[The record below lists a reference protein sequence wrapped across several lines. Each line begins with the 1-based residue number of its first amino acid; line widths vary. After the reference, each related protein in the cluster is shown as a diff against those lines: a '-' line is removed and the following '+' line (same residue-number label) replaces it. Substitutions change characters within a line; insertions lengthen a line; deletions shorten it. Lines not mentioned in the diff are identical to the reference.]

1 MDQPMIYPETNDQEN
16 VINNNKTI
24 QETQDIEESENDQ
37 NIFFIIK
44 DKNSYILSCSLKKN
58 DSILLKLKLYSNS
71 ITFYYESIYNNE
83 NLLKISNLFLLC
95 QDMNESFNLLID
107 ILNKNGNNIKLDFIN
122 DDKAKLSL
130 FVELPTKKKENAY
143 ILLNKKQIKLKKNLN
158 ENKVYELNEL
168 NNKIEKI
175 QKNQSELE
183 KKLEEKL
190 EILNTIVDKQNYL
203 EIELKNK
210 IKEIEQIKLFQN
222 KYEKKSK
229 NDVNKIDII
238 EKEQKDILLNI
249 DHIKEKQKCI
259 DEINKNNE
267 QNIDKILKNFP
278 EIETKIELIKNN
290 QDEMH
295 EVLNNKNNEIEHLTE
310 RLLNY
315 QNTLDKIKVDI
326 NTIKENQS
334 NIKDEIREKDEKQ
347 KLEEIEENKNNIINE
362 NKKEDEEYT
371 KEIIK
376 QIEDLKKENKI
387 MKAKII
393 NNEQKLI
400 SFMKT
405 INNKLN
411 ELEDEKINPADFQF
425 VKNISS
431 ELFNI
436 NVYNNRACIFSSYH
450 DDNIYIAYGVV
461 LSLNLECYD
470 ILNNK
475 KFIIIKQ
482 LHKDSF
488 DSCRYF
494 LDDIQKRDLIITSSL
509 DSHVKLVNF
518 KKEKSEIILDLN
530 FESTKGEIINTTCFF
545 KEYIIVPFSREGKV
559 KFYSMNSDYIGELE
573 GDAGFILG
581 LNKYYWEKK
590 NLHYALIANTV
601 GIYAFI
607 IDGFCLY
614 HKFIP
619 PAKVKKKEKKK
630 EEKDK
635 EEDEEDNGFDE
646 PYIIEK
652 DDTLILIGPCFYYGY
667 IYLWDFL
674 KGNLIYTFETISG
687 ISDICIWNNKY
698 IFASLIN
705 NKNNFQFELINLES
719 KEIEKKFV
727 KRDKEDGAGIK
738 VLRHKSKGDYLICI
752 SSKGNLDLYTIKK

>member
-1 MDQPMIYPETNDQEN
+1 MDQPVIYPETNDQEN
-16 VINNNKTI
+16 VNNSNKKI
-24 QETQDIEESENDQ
+24 QKTQDIEELENEQ

-71 ITFYYESIYNNE
+71 ITSYYESIYQNE
-83 NLLKISNLFLLC
+83 NLFKISNLFLVC
-95 QDMNESFNLLID
+95 QDIHESFNLLID
-107 ILNKNGNNIKLDFIN
+107 ILNKNENNIKLDFIN

-130 FVELPTKKKENAY
+130 FVELPTKKKENTY
-143 ILLNKKQIKLKKNLN
+143 ILLNKKQIKLKKNTN
-158 ENKVYELNEL
+158 ENKVNELNEL

-222 KYEKKSK
+222 NNEEKSE

-238 EKEQKDILLNI
+238 EKEQKDILLSI
-249 DHIKEKQKCI
+249 DHIKEKQKYI
-259 DEINKNNE
+259 DEINNKNE
-267 QNIDKILKNFP
+267 QNIDKILKKFP

-290 QDEMH
+290 QDEMQK
-295 EVLNNKNNEIEHLTE
+295 VLNNKNNEIEHLTE
-310 RLLNY
+310 RLLNF
-315 QNTLDKIKVDI
+315 QNSLDKIKVDI
-326 NTIKENQS
+326 NSIKENQS
-334 NIKDEIREKDEKQ
+334 KIKDKIREKNEFKLKQ
-347 KLEEIEENKNNIINE
+347 EEIEENKNNIIKE
-362 NKKEDEEYT
+362 NKKEDEEYI

-376 QIEDLKKENKI
+376 QIEDIKKENKI
-387 MKAKII
+387 MKEKIK

-400 SFMKT
+400 SFMK
-405 INNKLN
+405 IIDNNLN
-411 ELEDEKINPADFQF
+411 EIEYEKINPADFQF

-436 NVYNNRACIFSSYH
+436 NAYNNRACIFSSYQ
-450 DDNIYIAYGVV
+450 DDNVYIAYGIV

-470 ILNNK
+470 VLNNK

-482 LHKDSF
+482 LHKDAF

-494 LDDIQKRDLIITSSL
+494 FDEIQKRDLIITSSL
-509 DSHVKLVNF
+509 DSHVKLLNF

-530 FESTKGEIINTTCFF
+530 FESIKDAIINTVCLF

-581 LNKYYWEKK
+581 LNKYYWENK
-590 NLHYALIANTV
+590 NLHYALIANNI
-601 GIYAFI
+601 GIYVFI
-607 IDGFCLY
+607 IEGFCLY

-619 PAKVKKKEKKK
+619 PAKAKK
-630 EEKDK
+630 EEKK
-635 EEDEEDNGFDE
+635 EEKKEKYSFDE

-652 DDTLILIGPCFYYGY
+652 DDTLILIGPCFYCCY

-674 KGNLIYTFETISG
+674 NGDLIYIFETISG
-687 ISDICIWNNKY
+687 VSDICIWNNKY

-705 NKNNFQFELINLES
+705 NQTDCQFELINLES
-719 KEIEKKFV
+719 KEIEKKFG
-727 KRDKEDGAGIK
+727 KREKEDGAGIK

-752 SSKGNLDLYTIKK
+752 SSKGNLDLYKINK